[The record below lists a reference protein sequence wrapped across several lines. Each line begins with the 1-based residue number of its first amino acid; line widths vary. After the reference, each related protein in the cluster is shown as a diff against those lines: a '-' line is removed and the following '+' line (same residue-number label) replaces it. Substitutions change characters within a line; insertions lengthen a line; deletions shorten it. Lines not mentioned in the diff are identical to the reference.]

1 MNDTIKNGTTD
12 KPPVSAIIEACRLH
26 YGDRHKRVFEVV
38 EQFLVDYLLDDRSEA
53 VFLEKCVRAEPKA
66 VKALNNRKDAEKI
79 YDWIYSAYE
88 KITIGVMDVDV
99 DALAIWYISF
109 VLDLVR
115 LLKIR
120 VRELDCFE

>member
-1 MNDTIKNGTTD
+1 M
-12 KPPVSAIIEACRLH
+12 
-26 YGDRHKRVFEVV
+26 
-38 EQFLVDYLLDDRSEA
+38 
-53 VFLEKCVRAEPKA
+53 RAEPKA

>member
-26 YGDRHKRVFEVV
+26 YGDRHKRVFDVV
-38 EQFLVDYLLDDRSEA
+38 EQFLVDYLRDDRSEA
-53 VFLEKCVRAEPKA
+53 VFLEICVRAEPKA

-79 YDWIYSAYE
+79 YE

>member
-1 MNDTIKNGTTD
+1 
-12 KPPVSAIIEACRLH
+12 
-26 YGDRHKRVFEVV
+26 
-38 EQFLVDYLLDDRSEA
+38 
-53 VFLEKCVRAEPKA
+53 
-66 VKALNNRKDAEKI
+66 
-79 YDWIYSAYE
+79 
-88 KITIGVMDVDV
+88 MDVDV